1 MGQEVSS
8 DEHIAPSDDSA
19 SGRRRE
25 LLLFLALAV
34 LIWPFV
40 AIGTV
45 AGWGFLVWIY
55 HIFAG
60 PPGPV

>member
-1 MGQEVSS
+1 MGQDIPSG
-8 DEHIAPSDDSA
+8 EHIPPFDSSA
-19 SGRRRE
+19 SERRRE

-34 LIWPFV
+34 LIWPFL

-45 AGWGFLVWIY
+45 AGWGFLVWVY
-55 HIFAG
+55 HILAG